1 MHSGR
6 WCHGCS
12 RDLLGSWISLRTGW
26 RSGCGWGGRA
36 GVPCASYQEAKGL
49 CSRYRSCSA
58 CFSVGLVEMPGRSAC
73 WMRPRRRSTIS
84 TWPVSSLWSTLIG
97 LTASICWSPIRNE
110 RWPRRMCST
119 GLFRMP
125 PGPPL
130 LYRSVCRENKK
141 SPMARSWRSFFGR
154 NTDQEQENGPTVAS
168 ASDRST
174 EDVEEGNGDLA
185 ADLEAYVEEPAE
197 EVPTAEEVQAER
209 KEPAPEDVW
218 EVDESEPVE
227 PLPEPGAVDEAPEAI
242 AERQESAGWFGKLRQ
257 GLSRS
262 RASFVG
268 QLNAAVA
275 EFRDVE
281 DEEFW
286 ERVEEILISSDVGVP
301 TTARLVAKLEQEA
314 LEKNIKGGD
323 ELRKLMIEHAAR
335 MLEGPVELDVSHTPT
350 VILMVGVNGTGK
362 TTTIGKLSRFL
373 PGTKMFAAGDTFRA
387 AAIEQLQQWG
397 ERTGTPVVARERG
410 ADAAAVAHE
419 AVDAARSEGTD
430 VLLIDT
436 AGRLHTKVNLMAEL
450 DKVQRV
456 VQRQLPG
463 APHEVLMTVDA
474 TTGQNGL
481 RQAQMFKEVA
491 GLTGIILTKLDG
503 TAKGGIALAIANEV
517 GVPIKLISVGEKVED
532 LHPFDAREF
541 AEALFGDL

>member
-1 MHSGR
+1 
-6 WCHGCS
+6 
-12 RDLLGSWISLRTGW
+12 
-26 RSGCGWGGRA
+26 
-36 GVPCASYQEAKGL
+36 
-49 CSRYRSCSA
+49 
-58 CFSVGLVEMPGRSAC
+58 
-73 WMRPRRRSTIS
+73 
-84 TWPVSSLWSTLIG
+84 
-97 LTASICWSPIRNE
+97 
-110 RWPRRMCST
+110 
-119 GLFRMP
+119 
-125 PGPPL
+125 
-130 LYRSVCRENKK
+130 
-141 SPMARSWRSFFGR
+141 MARSWRNFFR
-154 NTDQEQENGPTVAS
+154 KSTDEEREEGQAVAGPPEEVQ
-168 ASDRST
+168 
-174 EDVEEGNGDLA
+174 EGNGHRSPDVVSDEDSGSA
-185 ADLEAYVEEPAE
+185 
-197 EVPTAEEVQAER
+197 VPTAEEVQAGR
-209 KEPAPEDVW
+209 TEPAPADEW
-218 EVDESEPVE
+218 EVEVPSLADET
-227 PLPEPGAVDEAPEAI
+227 LPEPSPAEAETEAEAVAEA
-242 AERQESAGWFGKLRQ
+242 QESSGWLGRLRQ

-281 DEEFW
+281 DDEFW
-286 ERVEEILISSDVGVP
+286 ERVEEIMISSDVGVP
-301 TTARLVAKLEQEA
+301 TTARLVAELEQEA
-314 LEKNIKGGD
+314 LEKNITSGA
-323 ELRKLMIEHAAR
+323 ELRELMIDHATR
-335 MLEGPVELDVSHTPT
+335 MLEGPVELDISHTPT

-373 PGTKMFAAGDTFRA
+373 PGTTMFAAGDTFRA
-387 AAIEQLQQWG
+387 AAIEQLQTWG

-419 AVDAARSEGTD
+419 SIQAARRTGTD

-456 VQRQLPG
+456 IQRQMPG

>member
-1 MHSGR
+1 
-6 WCHGCS
+6 
-12 RDLLGSWISLRTGW
+12 
-26 RSGCGWGGRA
+26 
-36 GVPCASYQEAKGL
+36 
-49 CSRYRSCSA
+49 
-58 CFSVGLVEMPGRSAC
+58 MPQG
-73 WMRPRRRSTIS
+73 
-84 TWPVSSLWSTLIG
+84 
-97 LTASICWSPIRNE
+97 
-110 RWPRRMCST
+110 
-119 GLFRMP
+119 
-125 PGPPL
+125 PL
-130 LYRSVCRENKK
+130 LLCRSVCRESKK
-141 SPMARSWRSFFGR
+141 SPMARSWRSFFRRG
-154 NTDQEQENGPTVAS
+154 TDEEQVNGPTVAS
-168 ASDRST
+168 ELGHST
-174 EDVEEGNGDLA
+174 EDVERGNGHLV
-185 ADLEAYVEEPAE
+185 ADLEAIEEEAAE
-197 EVPTAEEVQAER
+197 EVPSAEEVQAQR
-209 KEPAPEDVW
+209 KQPAPEDVW
-218 EVDESEPVE
+218 EVEETEPAEDSE
-227 PLPEPGAVDEAPEAI
+227 PEPGAVEETPETI
-242 AERQESAGWFGKLRQ
+242 AERQESGGWFGRLRQ

-262 RASFVG
+262 RTSFVG

-301 TTARLVAKLEQEA
+301 TTAKLVAELEQEA
-314 LEKNIKGGD
+314 LERNITSGAK
-323 ELRKLMIEHAAR
+323 LRELMIEHAAR
-335 MLEGPVELDVSHTPT
+335 MLDGPVELDVSHVPT

-419 AVDAARSEGTD
+419 AVHAARSEGTD

-450 DKVQRV
+450 DKVRRV
-456 VQRQLPG
+456 VRRQLPG

>member
-1 MHSGR
+1 
-6 WCHGCS
+6 
-12 RDLLGSWISLRTGW
+12 
-26 RSGCGWGGRA
+26 
-36 GVPCASYQEAKGL
+36 
-49 CSRYRSCSA
+49 
-58 CFSVGLVEMPGRSAC
+58 
-73 WMRPRRRSTIS
+73 
-84 TWPVSSLWSTLIG
+84 
-97 LTASICWSPIRNE
+97 
-110 RWPRRMCST
+110 
-119 GLFRMP
+119 
-125 PGPPL
+125 
-130 LYRSVCRENKK
+130 
-141 SPMARSWRSFFGR
+141 MARSWRSFFRRG
-154 NTDQEQENGPTVAS
+154 TDEEQENGPAVTS
-168 ASDRST
+168 EPEQST
-174 EDVEEGNGDLA
+174 EDLEEGNGHRPT
-185 ADLEAYVEEPAE
+185 DLEAVVEEAAE

-209 KEPAPEDVW
+209 REPAPTDEW
-218 EVDESEPVE
+218 EVEGADPDEVE
-227 PLPEPGAVDEAPEAI
+227 ESLPEPSAVEEAGTV
-242 AERQESAGWFGKLRQ
+242 AERQESGGWFGRLRQ

-262 RASFVG
+262 RDSFVG

-301 TTARLVAKLEQEA
+301 TTAKLVGELEQEA
-314 LEKNIKGGD
+314 LEKNITSGAD
-323 ELRKLMIEHAAR
+323 LRELMIEHATS
-335 MLEGPVELDVSHTPT
+335 MLEGPVELDVSHQPT

-373 PGTKMFAAGDTFRA
+373 PGTTMFAAGDTFRA

-419 AVDAARSEGTD
+419 AVHEARREGTD

-481 RQAQMFKEVA
+481 RQAKMFKEVA

>member
-1 MHSGR
+1 
-6 WCHGCS
+6 
-12 RDLLGSWISLRTGW
+12 
-26 RSGCGWGGRA
+26 
-36 GVPCASYQEAKGL
+36 
-49 CSRYRSCSA
+49 
-58 CFSVGLVEMPGRSAC
+58 
-73 WMRPRRRSTIS
+73 
-84 TWPVSSLWSTLIG
+84 
-97 LTASICWSPIRNE
+97 
-110 RWPRRMCST
+110 
-119 GLFRMP
+119 
-125 PGPPL
+125 
-130 LYRSVCRENKK
+130 
-141 SPMARSWRSFFGR
+141 MARSWRNFFRRDSGE
-154 NTDQEQENGPTVAS
+154 DQGQAVIGEPEL
-168 ASDRST
+168 ST
-174 EDVEEGNGDLA
+174 EEDNGHHTVDLA
-185 ADLEAYVEEPAE
+185 AADEAPVED
-197 EVPTAEEVQAER
+197 VPTAEEVQAER

-218 EVDESEPVE
+218 EVEEA
-227 PLPEPGAVDEAPEAI
+227 LPEPSAIEEASDADSFVEA
-242 AERQESAGWFGKLRQ
+242 QESVGWFGRLRQ

-262 RASFVG
+262 RTSFVG

-301 TTARLVAKLEQEA
+301 TTAKLVAELEQEA
-314 LEKNIKGGD
+314 LERNITSGAQ
-323 ELRKLMIEHAAR
+323 LRELMIEHATR
-335 MLEGPVELDVSHTPT
+335 MLEGPVQLDVSHTPT

-373 PGTKMFAAGDTFRA
+373 PGTSMFAAGDTFRA

-397 ERTGTPVVARERG
+397 ERTNTPVVARERG

-419 AVDAARSEGTD
+419 AIHAARSEGTD

-491 GLTGIILTKLDG
+491 GLTGIVLTKLDG

>member
-1 MHSGR
+1 
-6 WCHGCS
+6 
-12 RDLLGSWISLRTGW
+12 
-26 RSGCGWGGRA
+26 
-36 GVPCASYQEAKGL
+36 
-49 CSRYRSCSA
+49 
-58 CFSVGLVEMPGRSAC
+58 
-73 WMRPRRRSTIS
+73 
-84 TWPVSSLWSTLIG
+84 
-97 LTASICWSPIRNE
+97 
-110 RWPRRMCST
+110 
-119 GLFRMP
+119 
-125 PGPPL
+125 
-130 LYRSVCRENKK
+130 
-141 SPMARSWRSFFGR
+141 MARSWRSFFR
-154 NTDQEQENGPTVAS
+154 REIDEEQDNGPAVTS
-168 ASDRST
+168 EPERST
-174 EDVEEGNGDLA
+174 EDVESGNGRLA
-185 ADLEAYVEEPAE
+185 TDLETLVEEAAE
-197 EVPTAEEVQAER
+197 EAPTAEEVQTKR

-218 EVDESEPVE
+218 GVDEPGES
-227 PLPEPGAVDEAPEAI
+227 LPEPGAVDETPETI
-242 AERQESAGWFGKLRQ
+242 AERQESGGWFGRLKQ

-301 TTARLVAKLEQEA
+301 TTAKLVAELEQEA
-314 LEKNIKGGD
+314 LEKNITSGD
-323 ELRKLMIEHAAR
+323 ELRELMIEHAAR

-373 PGTKMFAAGDTFRA
+373 PGSKMFAAGDTFRA

-419 AVDAARSEGTD
+419 AVHAARSEGTD

>member
-1 MHSGR
+1 
-6 WCHGCS
+6 
-12 RDLLGSWISLRTGW
+12 
-26 RSGCGWGGRA
+26 
-36 GVPCASYQEAKGL
+36 
-49 CSRYRSCSA
+49 
-58 CFSVGLVEMPGRSAC
+58 
-73 WMRPRRRSTIS
+73 
-84 TWPVSSLWSTLIG
+84 
-97 LTASICWSPIRNE
+97 
-110 RWPRRMCST
+110 
-119 GLFRMP
+119 
-125 PGPPL
+125 
-130 LYRSVCRENKK
+130 
-141 SPMARSWRSFFGR
+141 MARSWRSFFR
-154 NTDQEQENGPTVAS
+154 REIDEEQDNGPAVTS
-168 ASDRST
+168 EPERST
-174 EDVEEGNGDLA
+174 EDVEVGNGHLA
-185 ADLEAYVEEPAE
+185 ADLQTSVEEAAE
-197 EVPTAEEVQAER
+197 QVQAES
-209 KEPAPEDVW
+209 KEPAPEEVW
-218 EVDESEPVE
+218 EVDE
-227 PLPEPGAVDEAPEAI
+227 PEELLLGPGTVDEAPETI
-242 AERQESAGWFGKLRQ
+242 AERQESGGWFGRLRQ

-281 DEEFW
+281 EEEFW

-301 TTARLVAKLEQEA
+301 TTAKLVAELEQEA
-314 LEKNIKGGD
+314 LERNIKGGD
-323 ELRKLMIEHAAR
+323 ELRKLIIEHAAR

-397 ERTGTPVVARERG
+397 ERTSTPVVARERG

-419 AVDAARSEGTD
+419 AVHAARSEGTD

-436 AGRLHTKVNLMAEL
+436 AGRLHTKINLMAEL

-456 VQRQLPG
+456 VQRQLTG

-517 GVPIKLISVGEKVED
+517 GVPIKLISVGEKVGD

>member
-1 MHSGR
+1 
-6 WCHGCS
+6 
-12 RDLLGSWISLRTGW
+12 
-26 RSGCGWGGRA
+26 
-36 GVPCASYQEAKGL
+36 
-49 CSRYRSCSA
+49 
-58 CFSVGLVEMPGRSAC
+58 
-73 WMRPRRRSTIS
+73 
-84 TWPVSSLWSTLIG
+84 
-97 LTASICWSPIRNE
+97 
-110 RWPRRMCST
+110 
-119 GLFRMP
+119 
-125 PGPPL
+125 
-130 LYRSVCRENKK
+130 
-141 SPMARSWRSFFGR
+141 MARSWRNFFR
-154 NTDQEQENGPTVAS
+154 KSTDGEQENGPAVAS
-168 ASDRST
+168 EPEPAA
-174 EDVEEGNGDLA
+174 EDIEEGNGHHTVDLA
-185 ADLEAYVEEPAE
+185 LTDDVLAE
-197 EVPTAEEVQAER
+197 DVPTAEEVQAER

-218 EVDESEPVE
+218 EVEEANVGE
-227 PLPEPGAVDEAPEAI
+227 IKEMLPEPTPVEAEPDAEAVAEA
-242 AERQESAGWFGKLRQ
+242 QESGGWFGRLRK

-275 EFRDVE
+275 EFRDVD

-286 ERVEEILISSDVGVP
+286 ERVEEIMISSDVGVP
-301 TTARLVAKLEQEA
+301 TTAKLVAELEQEA
-314 LEKNIKGGD
+314 LEKNITSGAQ
-323 ELRKLMIEHAAR
+323 LRDLMIEYATR
-335 MLEGPVELDVSHTPT
+335 MLEGPVELDISHTPT

-373 PGTKMFAAGDTFRA
+373 PGTTMFAAGDTFRA
-387 AAIEQLQQWG
+387 AAIEQLQTWG

-419 AVDAARSEGTD
+419 AIQAARRESTD
-430 VLLIDT
+430 VLLVDT

-456 VQRQLPG
+456 IKRQLPG

-517 GVPIKLISVGEKVED
+517 GVPIKLISVGEQVED

>member
-1 MHSGR
+1 
-6 WCHGCS
+6 
-12 RDLLGSWISLRTGW
+12 
-26 RSGCGWGGRA
+26 
-36 GVPCASYQEAKGL
+36 
-49 CSRYRSCSA
+49 
-58 CFSVGLVEMPGRSAC
+58 
-73 WMRPRRRSTIS
+73 
-84 TWPVSSLWSTLIG
+84 
-97 LTASICWSPIRNE
+97 
-110 RWPRRMCST
+110 
-119 GLFRMP
+119 
-125 PGPPL
+125 
-130 LYRSVCRENKK
+130 
-141 SPMARSWRSFFGR
+141 MARSWRSFFR
-154 NTDQEQENGPTVAS
+154 RETDEEQENGPAVAS
-168 ASDRST
+168 EPERST
-174 EDVEEGNGDLA
+174 EDVEEGNGHLG
-185 ADLEAYVEEPAE
+185 ADLEAFEEETVE
-197 EVPTAEEVQAER
+197 EVPTPEEVQAER
-209 KEPAPEDVW
+209 KEPTPEDVW
-218 EVDESEPVE
+218 EVDESEPE
-227 PLPEPGAVDEAPEAI
+227 ESLPEPGAVDEAPETI
-242 AERQESAGWFGKLRQ
+242 AERQESGGWFGRLRQ

-301 TTARLVAKLEQEA
+301 TTAKLVAELEQEA
-314 LEKNIKGGD
+314 LERNITSGD
-323 ELRKLMIEHAAR
+323 ELRELMIAHAAR

-419 AVDAARSEGTD
+419 AVHAARSEGTD

>member
-1 MHSGR
+1 MTPGQ
-6 WCHGCS
+6 
-12 RDLLGSWISLRTGW
+12 LL
-26 RSGCGWGGRA
+26 
-36 GVPCASYQEAKGL
+36 L
-49 CSRYRSCSA
+49 C
-58 CFSVGLVEMPGRSAC
+58 
-73 WMRPRRRSTIS
+73 
-84 TWPVSSLWSTLIG
+84 
-97 LTASICWSPIRNE
+97 
-110 RWPRRMCST
+110 
-119 GLFRMP
+119 
-125 PGPPL
+125 
-130 LYRSVCRENKK
+130 RSVYRESKK
-141 SPMARSWRSFFGR
+141 SPMARSWRSFFRRG
-154 NTDQEQENGPTVAS
+154 TDEEQVHGPTVAS
-168 ASDRST
+168 EPGHST
-174 EDVEEGNGDLA
+174 EDVEQGNGHLV
-185 ADLEAYVEEPAE
+185 ADLEAFEEEAAE
-197 EVPTAEEVQAER
+197 EVPSAEEVQAER
-209 KEPAPEDVW
+209 KQPAPEDVW
-218 EVDESEPVE
+218 EVEETEPGE
-227 PLPEPGAVDEAPEAI
+227 AEDSMPEPGAVEEAPETI
-242 AERQESAGWFGKLRQ
+242 AERQESGGWFGRLRQ

-262 RASFVG
+262 RTSFVG

-286 ERVEEILISSDVGVP
+286 ERVEEILIFSDVGVP
-301 TTARLVAKLEQEA
+301 TTAKLVAELEQEA
-314 LEKNIKGGD
+314 LERNITSGA
-323 ELRKLMIEHAAR
+323 ELRELMIEHATR
-335 MLEGPVELDVSHTPT
+335 MLDGPVELDVSHVPT

-419 AVDAARSEGTD
+419 AVYAARSEGTD

-456 VQRQLPG
+456 VRRQLPG

-517 GVPIKLISVGEKVED
+517 GVPIKLISVGENVED